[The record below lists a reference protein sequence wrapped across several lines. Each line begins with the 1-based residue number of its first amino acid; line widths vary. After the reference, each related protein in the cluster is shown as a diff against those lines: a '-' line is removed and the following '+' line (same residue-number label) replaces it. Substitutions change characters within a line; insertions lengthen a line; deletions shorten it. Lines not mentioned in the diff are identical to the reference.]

1 MKRFSFL
8 MAALLVAMTGCQKEP
23 QVTENGSDAQT
34 VGYVSL
40 KISLPKDAATKAEAN
55 DANNPI
61 YNGGLEEEYNVED
74 ITVVFFDA
82 DGKFVYKTSVS
93 EEIMQKQ
100 ANGGAVSATGKT
112 DAIEVKTSE
121 STLYALVL
129 INSVNS
135 HPYDD
140 AITCFEDYNYVIN
153 EANAKMFTGSDR
165 NYFYMSNAPYY
176 EAGEFKTLVPV
187 NVQTTQEAAKGSPAH
202 VNVERAVS
210 KVSVRYEHSLHVQ
223 EPTNDLGDIARVA
236 GWNLD
241 IKNTVLYPV
250 RNCYDNHGVNNDW
263 YWNNALLSSIWDG
276 KRVHMAIDPNYDR
289 VFSDDENELSY
300 QAWQVTFER
309 AIDDDLTLVDM
320 ESSVAYCLENTFNIN
335 CMRKNQ
341 TTSVV
346 LKVQY
351 TPVVE
356 DDDIVAKGET
366 WFMVGESQRRMS
378 QYKLADVLNQKVIEY
393 CQKHNLTPIDEILN
407 YYEDCDDFIAGNNG
421 ERIEVIVSLD
431 NNAYHTVKLSE
442 LLGEVVC
449 YKNGFCYYSIPI
461 RHFNDEE
468 LGYDSSDE
476 FFESFGQEIVGY
488 KPQHLGR
495 YGVVRNNWYSVT
507 INSISNPGSPVIP
520 TPGNTPDDETKQYVS
535 CDINILAWR
544 LRGQIVDL

>member
-1 MKRFSFL
+1 MKRISFL

-40 KISLPKDAATKAEAN
+40 NISLPKDATTKA
-55 DANNPI
+55 DANNPT
-61 YNGGLEEEYNVED
+61 YSNGMEQEYNVND

-82 DGKFVYKTSVS
+82 NNNYVYKTSVS
-93 EEIMQKQ
+93 KDIMQPQ

-112 DAIEVKTSE
+112 GAIEIKTTE

-129 INSVNS
+129 INSEGAYS
-135 HPYDD
+135 FSD
-140 AITCFEDYNYVIN
+140 AITSFDDYNIVVA
-153 EANAKMFTGSDR
+153 EATAATYTGKD
-165 NYFYMSNAPYY
+165 NNDFYMSNAPYF
-176 EAGEFKTLVPV
+176 ENNLFKTLVPV
-187 NVQTTQEAAKGSPAH
+187 NVQTTKEAANSKPAN
-202 VNVERAVS
+202 VNVERAVA
-210 KVSVRYEHSLHVQ
+210 KVSVKYEHTLHAQ
-223 EPTNDLGDIARVA
+223 DQTNDLGDIARIA

-241 IKNTVLYPV
+241 IKNTALFPV
-250 RNCYDNHGVNNDW
+250 RKCYDKNGVNNDW
-263 YWNNALLSSIWDG
+263 YWNNELLSAIWDT
-276 KRVHMAIDPNYDR
+276 KRVNMAIDPNYDR
-289 VFSDDENELSY
+289 VFSDDENEVSY
-300 QAWQVTFER
+300 QAWQMQFER
-309 AIDDDLTLVDM
+309 VTEKDLTLVDT
-320 ESSVAYCLENTFNIN
+320 ETSVAYCLENTFNIN

-356 DDDIVAKGET
+356 DDDIVAEGDT

-378 QYKLADVLNQKVIEY
+378 QQKLAKLIEAKANEY
-393 CQKHNLTPIDEILN
+393 CLEHNLTPNPDIVN
-407 YYEDCDDFIAGNNG
+407 YYEDCDEFVAGNNG
-421 ERIEVIVSLD
+421 ENVEVIVSEE
-431 NNAYHTVKLSE
+431 NGVMHTVKLSI
-442 LLGEVVC
+442 LVGDVVC
-449 YKNGFCYYSIPI
+449 YKNGLCYYSIPI

-507 INSISNPGSPVIP
+507 VNTISNPGSPVIP
-520 TPGNTPDDETKQYVS
+520 TPGDTPDDETKQYVA